1 MPELETRLRAVGA
14 AAFPP
19 APELAGAVGARL
31 RAGEDHKPVRRG
43 FAPRTIAIALAV
55 LAIPAAA
62 VAAVPDTRHA
72 VLDWLGLRHV
82 RVERVERLPALP
94 GLRRADL
101 GTRVA
106 SVGAAS
112 DRAGFAV
119 RPPQAL
125 GPPDAV
131 YVAGDEIV
139 TLLYDD
145 VVVTE
150 LRALQEPELLKKAI
164 RPDTTVEP
172 VQVDGTPALYFSG
185 APHEV
190 LFAPR
195 DGSPIRPLPPR
206 LAGNTLAFERDGLI
220 VRIEGQRLTKARALE
235 LARSVR
241 GR

>member
-1 MPELETRLRAVGA
+1 VLFRS
-14 AAFPP
+14 
-19 APELAGAVGARL
+19 
-31 RAGEDHKPVRRG
+31 
-43 FAPRTIAIALAV
+43 V

-62 VAAVPDTRHA
+62 VAAVPGTRHA

-106 SVGAAS
+106 SVGAAA

-119 RPPQAL
+119 RAPRAL
-125 GPPDAV
+125 GRPDAV
-131 YVAGDEIV
+131 YVAGGEIV

-150 LRALQEPELLKKAI
+150 LRALQEPELLKKALQAG
-164 RPDTTVEP
+164 TTVEP
-172 VQVDGTPALYFSG
+172 VQIDGTPGLYFSG

-195 DGSPIRPLPPR
+195 DGSPVRPLPPR
-206 LAGNTLAFERDGLI
+206 LAGNTLAFERDGLV
-220 VRIEGQRLTKARALE
+220 VRIEGHRLTKARGLRI
-235 LARSVR
+235 ARSI
-241 GR
+241 